1 MRGSKG
7 YYAGTRSLLKK
18 PTRERGKPKISKLL
32 HEYALGSQVIIKMD
46 SSVQKSMPH
55 KRFHGKIGIILEKR
69 GRGYVVSVPQGN
81 SIKEIIVRSE
91 HLEPYTGT
99 GSEEK

>member
-18 PTRERGKPKISKLL
+18 ATRDKGKPKISKILQ
-32 HEYALGSQVIIKMD
+32 EYTPGSQVIIKMD

-55 KRFHGKIGIILEKR
+55 KRFHGKIGTIVEKR
-69 GRGYVVSVPQGN
+69 GRGYVVNVSQGN
-81 SIKEIIVRSE
+81 SVKQIIVRSE
-91 HLEPYTGT
+91 HLEPYTG
-99 GSEEK
+99 S

>member
-7 YYAGTRSLLKK
+7 YYARTRSLLKK
-18 PTRERGKPKISKLL
+18 PTREKGKPKISKILQ
-32 HEYALGSQVIIKMD
+32 EYSPGSQVIIKMD

-55 KRFHGKIGIILEKR
+55 KRFHGKIGTVVNKR

-81 SIKEIIVRSE
+81 SVKQIIVRSE
-91 HLEPYTGT
+91 HLEPYA
-99 GSEEK
+99 GS

>member
-18 PTRERGKPKISKLL
+18 ATRDKGKPKISKILQ
-32 HEYALGSQVIIKMD
+32 EYKPGSQVIIKMD

-55 KRFHGKIGIILEKR
+55 KRFHGKIGIIVDKR

-81 SIKEIIVRSE
+81 SVKEIIVRSE
-91 HLEPYTGT
+91 HLEPYTG
-99 GSEEK
+99 S

>member
-7 YYAGTRSLLKK
+7 YYSGTRSLLKK
-18 PTRERGKPKISKLL
+18 PTREKGKPNIGKILR
-32 HEYALGSQVIIKMD
+32 EYAPGSQVIIKMD

-55 KRFHGKIGIILEKR
+55 KRFHGKIGTVMEKR

-81 SIKEIIVRSE
+81 AVKEIIVRSE
-91 HLEPYTGT
+91 HLEPYTG
-99 GSEEK
+99 S

>member
-7 YYAGTRSLLKK
+7 YYSGTRSLLRK
-18 PTRERGKPKISKLL
+18 PTREKGKPKISKLL
-32 HEYALGSQVIIKMD
+32 HEYEAGNEVIIKMD

-55 KRFHGKIGIILEKR
+55 KRFHGKVGQIIEKR
-69 GRGYVVSVPQGN
+69 GRAYVVSVPQGEAR
-81 SIKEIIVRSE
+81 KTIIVRTE

-99 GSEEK
+99 

>member
-7 YYAGTRSLLKK
+7 YYSGTRSLLRK
-18 PTRERGKPKISKLL
+18 PTRAKGKPKISKILT
-32 HEYALGSQVIIKMD
+32 EYALGSEVIIKMD

-55 KRFHGKIGIILEKR
+55 KRFHGKVGTVKEKR

-81 SIKEIIVRSE
+81 AVKDIIVRSE
-91 HLEPYTGT
+91 HLEAYTG
-99 GSEEK
+99 S

>member
-18 PTRERGKPKISKLL
+18 ATRDKGKPKISKLL
-32 HEYALGSQVIIKMD
+32 QEYQPGSQVIIRMD

-55 KRFHGKIGIILEKR
+55 KRFHGKIGTVVRKQ
-69 GRGYVVSVPQGN
+69 GRGYVISVPQGN
-81 SIKEIIVRSE
+81 SIKEIIIRSE
-91 HLEPYTGT
+91 HIESYM
-99 GSEEK
+99 GSGEK

>member
-7 YYAGTRSLLKK
+7 YYTGTRSLLRK
-18 PTRERGKPKISKLL
+18 PTREKGKPKISKIL
-32 HEYALGSQVIIKMD
+32 HEYIIGNQVIIKMD

-55 KRFHGKIGIILEKR
+55 KRFHGKIGLIIEKR
-69 GRGYVVSVPQGN
+69 GRGYVVSVPQGEAT
-81 SIKEIIVRSE
+81 KTIIVRTE

-99 GSEEK
+99 

>member
-7 YYAGTRSLLKK
+7 YYSGTRSLLRK
-18 PTRERGKPKISKLL
+18 PTREKGKPKISKLL
-32 HEYALGSQVIIKMD
+32 HEYEAGNEVIIKMD

-55 KRFHGKIGIILEKR
+55 KRFHGKVGQIMEKR
-69 GRGYVVSVPQGN
+69 GRGYVVSVPQGEAR
-81 SIKEIIVRSE
+81 KTIIVRSE

-99 GSEEK
+99 

>member
-18 PTRERGKPKISKLL
+18 ATRDKGKPKISKILQ
-32 HEYALGSQVIIKMD
+32 EYTPGSQVIIKMD

-55 KRFHGKIGIILEKR
+55 KRFHGKIGTIVDKR
-69 GRGYVVSVPQGN
+69 GRGYVVNVSQGN
-81 SIKEIIVRSE
+81 SVKQIIVRSE
-91 HLEPYTGT
+91 HLEPYTG
-99 GSEEK
+99 S